1 MKCVLSHIDKWIII
15 NDCHLI
21 AVEIIYMKYMLLKDW
36 EPKYKFR
43 TYKLLVHLSAFN
55 MKASHSRDFIFGT
68 LVSPGDHKCSS
79 FMEGL

>member
-1 MKCVLSHIDKWIII
+1 
-15 NDCHLI
+15 
-21 AVEIIYMKYMLLKDW
+21 MLLKDW
-36 EPKYKFR
+36 DPKYKFR